1 MSPETAAYET
11 AVTEAVPFA
20 ATAVPAAAVDARQPV
35 GPATKLAYGIGALSD
50 SVKTFGFTTFL
61 LFYYT
66 TVLGLP
72 GALLGLTMAVGLVW
86 DAVIDPFIGHLSDRA
101 RVRFGRRHV
110 PMLIGALCAGA
121 SFIAVFNPPVGLSN
135 GLLFVWLMTTSLIM
149 RSSNSLFMVP
159 YAALGAELAADYHER
174 TSVTA
179 YRAAATYAGT
189 LLTTAAAF
197 LVYLP
202 PTTASSEDAKFLRG
216 SYASLGVTLG
226 LVMIGTALVA
236 AIGTLHTRS
245 RLAGPPPAQAD
256 ATLRRTVAAAFRSS
270 SFRVLFASTCLSFM
284 ATAINA
290 ALAFHYLTYFAR
302 VDTRGVTMYMAALY
316 SGGLAGVVVWH
327 RVSKV
332 IEKHWIYALAT
343 ITMALVTSSGYWL
356 VGEGRFFGTGAVWVL
371 TIGNALGGFFGAA
384 GVVLAPSMMADITS
398 QDEQHTGRRRDGS
411 FFGIFSLGQ
420 QLSGG
425 IAVLLAGVLVDRFA
439 GLVPAQSE
447 QSAATVERIALI
459 SNILPAVLLLGA
471 GALALRY
478 RLRRRDVDLPSA
490 GRVL

>member
-1 MSPETAAYET
+1 MSPETAAYEAAVPETLPIGATT
-11 AVTEAVPFA
+11 AVSVNAVEAH
-20 ATAVPAAAVDARQPV
+20 QPV
-35 GPATKLAYGIGALSD
+35 SRVTKLAYGVGALSD
-50 SVKTFGFTTFL
+50 SVKIFGFTTFL

-72 GALLGLTMAVGLVW
+72 GALLGLAMAVGLVW
-86 DAVIDPFIGHLSDRA
+86 DAVIDPLIGHLSDRA
-101 RVRFGRRHV
+101 GIRFGRRHAF
-110 PMLIGALCAGA
+110 MLVGALCAGV
-121 SFIAVFNPPVGLSN
+121 SFIAVFNPPAGLSS
-135 GLLFVWLMTTSLIM
+135 GLLFGWLMTTSLIM

-159 YAALGAELAADYHER
+159 YAALGAELAPDYHER

-179 YRAAATYAGT
+179 YRAGAIYAGT

-202 PTTASSEDAKFLRG
+202 PTTGAVEDAKFLRG

-226 LVMIGTALVA
+226 LVMIVTALVA
-236 AIGTLHTRS
+236 TIGTLHTRS
-245 RLAGPPPAQAD
+245 RLAGPLTAQPG
-256 ATLRRTVAAAFRSS
+256 ATLRGTVAAAFRQS
-270 SFRVLFASTCLSFM
+270 SFRVLFASTCLGFM

-302 VDTRGVTMYMAALY
+302 VDTQGVTMYMAALY
-316 SGGLAGVVVWH
+316 TGGLAGVVVWL
-327 RVSKV
+327 RVSKA

-343 ITMALVTSSGYWL
+343 IMMALVTSSGYWL

-371 TIGNALGGFFGAA
+371 TIGNAVAGFFGAA

-439 GLVPAQSE
+439 GLVPAQPE
-447 QSAATVERIALI
+447 QSATTVERIALI
-459 SNILPAVLLLGA
+459 SNVLPALLLLGA
-471 GALALRY
+471 GALAFRY
-478 RLRRRDVDLPSA
+478 RLRRQDVD
-490 GRVL
+490 